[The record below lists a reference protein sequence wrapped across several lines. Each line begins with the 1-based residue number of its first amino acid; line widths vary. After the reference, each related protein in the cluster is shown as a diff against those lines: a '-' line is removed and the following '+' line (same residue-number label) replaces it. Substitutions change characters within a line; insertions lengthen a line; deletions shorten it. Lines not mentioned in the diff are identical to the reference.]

1 MDCAVIS
8 TSTSLLQVM
17 VPIEA
22 GAAAIER
29 VEDLIGVGAAG
40 LQRLWPPIPGAALW
54 CCSSAAAGKNAW
66 PQPQRSRDSRNHM
79 MDSSVVLAALDGKK
93 YLNLETYRKSG
104 KGVRTPVWFA
114 VEVTPADAAAA
125 NTPKLYVYTTADSG
139 KAKRIRQSSVVKIAP
154 CDVRGTVTGQW
165 IDAHAKIVSGEEFVR
180 GMRLINRKYCP
191 WKQILDLSALLF
203 RRHERI
209 MLAIRPV

>member
-1 MDCAVIS
+1 
-8 TSTSLLQVM
+8 
-17 VPIEA
+17 
-22 GAAAIER
+22 
-29 VEDLIGVGAAG
+29 
-40 LQRLWPPIPGAALW
+40 
-54 CCSSAAAGKNAW
+54 
-66 PQPQRSRDSRNHM
+66 M

-180 GMRLINRKYCP
+180 GMRLPKDQTP
-191 WKQILDLSALLF
+191 PGWFGGVS
-203 RRHERI
+203 
-209 MLAIRPV
+209 